1 MLKGISDKFFAAISA
16 LIIIGSVFVFSVVFS
31 SDIED
36 LKITK
41 NGVPI
46 LISDVINPENG
57 KVISIDDLVHHYKG
71 K

>member
-1 MLKGISDKFFAAISA
+1 MLKGISDKFFAVISA
-16 LIIIGSVFVFSVVFS
+16 LIIIGSIFVFSVVFS